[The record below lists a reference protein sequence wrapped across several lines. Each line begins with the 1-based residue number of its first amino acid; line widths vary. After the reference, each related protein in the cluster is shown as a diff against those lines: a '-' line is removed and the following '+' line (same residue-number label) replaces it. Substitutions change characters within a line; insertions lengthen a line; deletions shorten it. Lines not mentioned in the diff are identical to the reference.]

1 MYERYQR
8 RFGVKTPY
16 EVRREALSL
25 QTPNQYPILENK
37 RIIKYKQEHY
47 TSNTTLAA

>member
-1 MYERYQR
+1 MYEGYQR

-16 EVRREALSL
+16 EIRSEALSL
-25 QTPNQYPILENK
+25 QMPNQYPIPENK
-37 RIIKYKQEHY
+37 SIKKYKQEHY